1 MSTRTIKDAELNG
14 EKVYFKGHAKCT
26 YLSDGRTVESAI
38 SDLQFYEGFNTA
50 TTVSQIPVTKRL
62 VTVNMSQSEALSL
75 ERVPSAGREIHII
88 INNSG
93 TSTISIAL
101 PNTGEYVCITEPA
114 LSLNAG
120 SYAELNIISD
130 GTLMY
135 IRGI

>member
-1 MSTRTIKDAELNG
+1 MSTRAIKDAELNG

-62 VTVNMSQSEALSL
+62 IIVKMSQSEALSL
-75 ERVPSAGREIHII
+75 EQVPSAGREIHII
-88 INNSG
+88 INNSS

-101 PNTGEYVCITEPA
+101 PNTGKYVCITEPA

-130 GTLMY
+130 GQLMY

>member
-1 MSTRTIKDAELNG
+1 MSTRAIKDAELNG

-26 YLSDGRTVESAI
+26 YLSDGGTVESAI

-62 VTVNMSQSEALSL
+62 VIVNISQSEALSL
-75 ERVPSAGREIHII
+75 EQVPSAGREIHII
-88 INNSG
+88 INNSS

-101 PNTGEYVCITEPA
+101 PNTGKYVCITEPA